1 MKIELGDFQCVYDRV
16 GEGPDLTLLHSVGLS
31 TREGW
36 RYQIPALAEHFRVLS
51 FDFRGLGQSEQG
63 SRRSHVDTFV
73 RDLEN
78 LLAAL
83 KISQTAVMGISLGG
97 FVAQAF
103 ALRRPDALSALVL
116 VSTTCGHLAMNA
128 PSRNERITRVRKL
141 GMAAAA
147 DEQLEKQF
155 APEFAAA
162 NPDVLQWYRGHY
174 LANDP
179 LVYADVL
186 EDLGRVSFC
195 DRLHAIKCPTLIVA
209 GDSDR
214 SVVAGEG
221 PLDSPARLKN
231 LISGSNL
238 AVIPDAK
245 HYPQIDH
252 ADVFNAVVLDFLR
265 RKVKPKLC

>member
-1 MKIELGDFQCVYDRV
+1 MKIMLGDFQCAYDRV
-16 GEGPDLTLLHSVGLS
+16 GEGADLTLLHSVGLS

-36 RYQIPALAEHFRVLS
+36 RYQIPALAKHFRVLS

-63 SRRSHVDTFV
+63 LRPSRVDTFV
-73 RDLEN
+73 HDLEN
-78 LLAAL
+78 LLAEL
-83 KISQTAVMGISLGG
+83 KISQTVVMGISLGG

-103 ALRRPDALSALVL
+103 ALQRSEAVSALVL

-128 PSRNERITRVRKL
+128 PSRNDRISRVRKL

-147 DEQLEKQF
+147 DQQLEKQF
-155 APEFAAA
+155 APEFAATH
-162 NPDVLQWYRGHY
+162 PDVIEWYKGHY

-195 DRLHAIKCPTLIVA
+195 DRLHEIRCPTLIVA
-209 GDSDR
+209 GDSDK
-214 SVVAGEG
+214 SVVAGQG
-221 PLDSPARLKN
+221 PLDSPTKLKN
-231 LISGSNL
+231 LIADSNL
-238 AVIPDAK
+238 AIIPDAK

>member
-1 MKIELGDFQCVYDRV
+1 MKMRLGDFQCVYDRV
-16 GEGPDLTLLHSVGLS
+16 GKGPDLTLLHSVGLS

-63 SRRSHVDTFV
+63 SHPSRVDTFV
-73 RDLEN
+73 QDLEN
-78 LLAAL
+78 LLAEL
-83 KISQTAVMGISLGG
+83 KISQTIVMGISLGG

-103 ALRRPDALSALVL
+103 ALKRPETVSALVL

-128 PSRNERITRVRKL
+128 PNRNERIARVRKL
-141 GMAAAA
+141 GMAGAA

-155 APEFAAA
+155 APDFAAA
-162 NPDVLQWYRGHY
+162 HPEILRWYRQHY

-195 DRLHAIKCPTLIVA
+195 DQLHAIKCPTLIVA
-209 GDSDR
+209 GDSDQ
-214 SVVAGEG
+214 SVVAGQG
-221 PLDSPARLKN
+221 PLDSPTKLKS
-231 LISGSNL
+231 LVAGSNL

-252 ADVFNAVVLDFLR
+252 AEVFNVVVLDFLR

>member
-1 MKIELGDFQCVYDRV
+1 MKIKLGDFQCVYDRV

-36 RYQIPALAEHFRVLS
+36 RYQIPTLAAHFRVLS

-63 SRRSHVDTFV
+63 SRPSRVDTFV
-73 RDLEN
+73 SDLEN
-78 LLAAL
+78 LLAEL
-83 KISQTAVMGISLGG
+83 KISHTVVMGISLGG

-103 ALRRPDALSALVL
+103 ALKRPDVLSALVL

-128 PSRNERITRVRKL
+128 PIRNERIARVRKF

-155 APEFAAA
+155 APDFAAA
-162 NPDVLQWYRGHY
+162 NPHVLQWYRGHY
-174 LANDP
+174 LTNNQ

-186 EDLGRVSFC
+186 EDLGRLSYC
-195 DRLHAIKCPTLIVA
+195 DRLHEVKCPTLIVA

-214 SVVAGEG
+214 SVVAGQG
-221 PLDSPARLKN
+221 PLDSPTKLKS
-231 LISGSNL
+231 LI
-238 AVIPDAK
+238 
-245 HYPQIDH
+245 
-252 ADVFNAVVLDFLR
+252 R
-265 RKVKPKLC
+265 RR